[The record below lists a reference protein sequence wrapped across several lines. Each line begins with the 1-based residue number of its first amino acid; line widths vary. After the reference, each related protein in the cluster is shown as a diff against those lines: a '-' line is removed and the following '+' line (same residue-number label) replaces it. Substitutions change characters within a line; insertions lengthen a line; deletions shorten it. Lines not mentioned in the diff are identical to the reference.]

1 MNEPWEEAMHDQDG
15 KLIGYASAQGMRY
28 SSSPPQICSLSP
40 RTQGR
45 CRGKQFLQCG
55 SLQLDEL
62 NPFIPRDPRYAEWNA
77 GFDEVT
83 ENNDLS
89 GRR

>member
-1 MNEPWEEAMHDQDG
+1 MNDNREEAMHDQDG
-15 KLIGYASAQGMRY
+15 KLIGYATAQGMRY
-28 SSSPPQICSLSP
+28 SSSPPPICSLSA

-45 CRGKQFLQCG
+45 CRGKQFLRSG

-83 ENNDLS
+83 ENVKGEAL
-89 GRR
+89 